1 VVKVASITVTGSDE
15 NFVKGDAIKIK
26 DLIDFRSEIKQGLQ
40 IKRINIENQEVKVE
54 VTKI

>member
-1 VVKVASITVTGSDE
+1 
-15 NFVKGDAIKIK
+15 VKGDAIKIK